1 MDNNTIG
8 LKIDKTLKQK
18 TISGMIWVGIQKFG
32 TLIITF
38 LSNIVL
44 ARLLTPNDYGMIG
57 MLAIFIA
64 ISNTFIDG
72 GFGSA
77 LIQKTNPTQED
88 YSTVFYWNILLGFLL
103 YGILFIG
110 APWIEYFYKDI
121 IGLSEVLR
129 VQGIVLIINALTIV
143 QFNKLR
149 KNMNF
154 KLLAK
159 INVASATISVV
170 VAIMMAVLGF
180 GVWALVG
187 QQIVLSVVNCILL
200 WFSCRWLPSLVF
212 SLSSLKVLFNF
223 GSFILMSSLLNT
235 LGNNINGLLIG
246 KFFTA
251 GTLGYFTQAKKLED
265 VSSLGVLTV
274 VEQVTYPMLVE
285 VKEDCIRMA
294 NILSRFNSALLAV
307 TMPLLYMIAIM
318 ASPIIILLFSDKWLP
333 SSPIL
338 QILAIHGIFI
348 VMQGAN
354 YNALA
359 AIGKSKALFM
369 WSVFK
374 RASGIVITLALL
386 LLFGFYGLLWGIV
399 LTGALIAFCNMYLVA
414 KYISF
419 PVLEQFKQLMPII
432 LLSTIPFIGLFS
444 LQVIILKANVWNPIF
459 IDIVLGIFYIIIY
472 VLALCKFP
480 SRSISIIRKEI
491 INIYYNKITKRNH
504 L

>member
-1 MDNNTIG
+1 M
-8 LKIDKTLKQK
+8 KADKTLKQK

-44 ARLLTPNDYGMIG
+44 ARLLTPDDYGMIG

-64 ISNTFIDG
+64 ISNAFIDG

-77 LIQKTNPTQED
+77 LIQKSNPTQED
-88 YSTVFYWNILLGFLL
+88 YSTVFYWNILLGILI
-103 YGILFIG
+103 YGILFIC

-121 IGLSEVLR
+121 IGLAKVLR
-129 VQGIVLIINALTIV
+129 VQGIILIINAITIV

-149 KNMNF
+149 KAMNF

-170 VAIMMAVLGF
+170 AAIIMAALGF
-180 GVWALVG
+180 GVWSLVG
-187 QQIVLSVVNCILL
+187 QQIVLSTSNCIFL
-200 WFSCRWLPSLVF
+200 WFTCHWFPSLAF
-212 SLSSLKVLFNF
+212 SISSLKALFNF

-235 LGNNINGLLIG
+235 LGNNLNGLLIG

-265 VSSLGVLTV
+265 VSSLGILTV

-285 VKEDCIRMA
+285 VKNDYRRMA

-307 TMPLLYMIAIM
+307 TMPLLYLIAIM

-348 VMQGAN
+348 AMQGAN

-359 AIGKSKALFM
+359 AIGKSKALFE

-374 RASGIVITLALL
+374 RVSGIVITIGLL

-419 PVLEQFKQLMPII
+419 PILEQLKQLMPII

-444 LQVIILKANVWNPIF
+444 LQAIIINANVWNPIC
-459 IDIVLGIFYIIIY
+459 IDTLLGISYVTIYI
-472 VLALCKFP
+472 LALWKFP
-480 SRSISIIRKEI
+480 SSSISMIKNEI
-491 INIYYNKITKRNH
+491 INISINRIAKSKSPEIK
-504 L
+504 